1 MRFANLLVSGLGIIG
16 FAIAVYISWKW
27 RQLPVLS
34 PSQEAVDSNLR
45 SRLGA
50 AIRSV
55 GAVCTAGTV
64 AGLLVLGLVGRLV
77 MRILGATSAD
87 AQGRETDAGF
97 IVGEI
102 TFGGMFFFL
111 IFVGLLGG
119 IAAAVSYLIFRS
131 WLPAKAWSA
140 GLVLA
145 MLAIGTLG
153 VNDALSPNN
162 HDFQI
167 LTPKWLAVA
176 LVVGTGL
183 LFALTFTALAARLD
197 RYAKSPGGRHLLL
210 YPSFVVGLAP
220 PVALAFVVHIA
231 VRVIP
236 RTRYEAF
243 TQNSRV
249 RSFGHVVVALATILT
264 TFVSLRALCSASS
277 EREFLL
283 V

>member
-1 MRFANLLVSGLGIIG
+1 VRFANLLVSGLGIIG

-27 RQLPVLS
+27 RHLPVLS
-34 PSQEAVDSNLR
+34 PTQEAVGSNLR
-45 SRLGA
+45 SRLGV

-55 GAVCTAGTV
+55 AAVFSAGVV

-87 AQGRETDAGF
+87 SQGRETDAGF
-97 IVGEI
+97 TVGEI
-102 TFGGMFFFL
+102 TSGGTVGFIVF
-111 IFVGLLGG
+111 IGLLGG
-119 IAAAVSYLIFRS
+119 IGAAVAYLIFRS

-145 MLAIGTLG
+145 MLMIGTLG
-153 VNDALSPNN
+153 VDDALSPNN

-197 RYAKSPGGRHLLL
+197 RYAKTPGGRHFLL

-231 VRVIP
+231 ARVIP

-249 RSFGHVVVALATILT
+249 RSFGHIVVALATIWT
-264 TFVSLRALCSASS
+264 TFLSLQAVGQI
-277 EREFLL
+277 F
-283 V
+283 

>member
-1 MRFANLLVSGLGIIG
+1 M
-16 FAIAVYISWKW
+16 SWKW

-55 GAVCTAGTV
+55 AAVFTAGV
-64 AGLLVLGLVGRLV
+64 AAGLLVLGLVGRLV

-87 AQGRETDAGF
+87 AQGRKTDAGF

-102 TFGGMFFFL
+102 TSGGMFFFV
-111 IFVGLLGG
+111 IFVGLFGG
-119 IAAAVSYLIFRS
+119 IAATLAYLIFRS

-140 GLVLA
+140 GLVFA

-153 VNDALSPNN
+153 VNDALSPDN

-183 LFALTFTALAARLD
+183 LFALTFTSLAARLD
-197 RYAKSPGGRHLLL
+197 RYAKTPGRRHFLL
-210 YPSFVVGLAP
+210 YPSLVVGLIP
-220 PVALAFVVHIA
+220 PVVVATIVHIA
-231 VRVIP
+231 VRTIP
-236 RTRYEAF
+236 RRRYEAF

-249 RSFGHVVVALATILT
+249 RALDHVIVALATILT
-264 TFVSLRALCSASS
+264 TFLSLRAVGQIFSA
-277 EREFLL
+277 
-283 V
+283 

>member
-27 RQLPVLS
+27 RYLPVLS

-50 AIRSV
+50 AVRSV
-55 GAVCTAGTV
+55 AAVFTAGVV

-77 MRILGATSAD
+77 MRILGATSPD
-87 AQGRETDAGF
+87 AQGRVTDANF
-97 IVGEI
+97 IVGKI
-102 TFGGMFFFL
+102 TSGGTVGFL
-111 IFVGLLGG
+111 IFIGLLGG
-119 IAAAVSYLIFRS
+119 FAAAVAYLIFRS
-131 WLPAKAWSA
+131 WLPAKAWRA

-145 MLAIGTLG
+145 MLMIGTLG
-153 VNDALSPNN
+153 VDDALSPDN

-176 LVVGTGL
+176 LVFGTGL

-197 RYAKSPGGRHLLL
+197 RFAKTPGRRHFLV
-210 YPSFVVGLAP
+210 YPSLMVGLVP
-220 PVALAFVVHIA
+220 PVVVATIVHIA

-236 RTRYEAF
+236 RRKYEAF
-243 TQNSRV
+243 TQDSRV
-249 RSFGHVVVALATILT
+249 RSFGHVVIALATIWT
-264 TFVSLRALCSASS
+264 TFLSLRAVGQIFSA
-277 EREFLL
+277 
-283 V
+283 